1 MADLNALIAQGYQFQ
16 APPDPFAQYGKMQQL
31 QQGEQTNQLNM
42 LKMDEYKRSALEQ
55 SELRKIMGQP
65 GFDVENPAHQ
75 AQAYAVAPTVA
86 PALIEKVL
94 TTRKT
99 GFDIKNLAADLF
111 DKNIKNFN
119 STYPPLSAAQAGPQG
134 VEAYTKAMYADPI
147 LGSYSAKLKPL
158 DQAIKENLAA
168 FNQDP
173 DTWVSS
179 HSNLTGTHL
188 YDAIKAGGVNRA
200 DVAYG
205 QSKNAPA
212 PGAAPVGAPTYN
224 ATPLVP
230 MPNEP
235 MVAPAVTGLNA
246 DQARAQLAV
255 APNALAPQV
264 APVNALAAAPSV
276 DRVKEIDAR
285 LAQGN
290 TSDYKNSR
298 GWADEKKILETE
310 RAELVKVQ
318 PDIGLMKALN
328 LPNTQA
334 GFATLQALKN
344 SSPTEFERAIKA
356 ANLNPAETIAANRA
370 YITHKTTHAPGTVV
384 NIDQKQEGAFAT
396 GLGAG
401 QAKAVLESKT
411 GAQDAAEILRTNQVG
426 RDLLKSGAITGTGA
440 DFFVG
445 FNNALKQAGIDFGYA
460 DAAANSQAYAA
471 AMGANVGRIV
481 KQFGAGTG
489 LSDADREYAAQI
501 AGGKIALTDTALRRI
516 LDINDRAANRVID
529 LHNKNVSGI
538 KTNIPLTVEKP
549 AFTPPPPSG
558 ASLIPGSTPAA
569 AGGGATVTLPDGRIK
584 TFPNAAAANQFKKA
598 AGL

>member
-16 APPDPFAQYGKMQQL
+16 APPDPFVQYGKRQQL
-31 QQGEQTNQLNM
+31 ELGEQTNQLNQM
-42 LKMDEYKRSALEQ
+42 KMQE
-55 SELRKIMGQP
+55 
-65 GFDVENPAHQ
+65 
-75 AQAYAVAPTVA
+75 AQAAAVERNALRQLDPSSPDYENQLFKVNPTMGIA
-86 PALIEKVL
+86 YRKEAATAAAQKATQEAQKAQALKTSLDNHRSFLVGVNDQPSYDAWRAL
-94 TTRKT
+94 TTKNIPELASMLPT
-99 GFDIKNLAADLF
+99 AFSPDAKNLLLQTAD
-111 DKNIKNFN
+111 DISK
-119 STYPPLSAAQAGPQG
+119 
-134 VEAYTKAMYADPI
+134 
-147 LGSYSAKLKPL
+147 KL
-158 DQAIKENLAA
+158 
-168 FNQDP
+168 
-173 DTWVSS
+173 
-179 HSNLTGTHL
+179 
-188 YDAIKAGGVNRA
+188 
-200 DVAYG
+200 
-205 QSKNAPA
+205 NAPA
-212 PGAAPVGAPTYN
+212 PAQSNLAKLRAEKAALPPGDPGHAAYDAAIAKETQFAPP
-224 ATPLVP
+224 AADPLVK
-230 MPNEP
+230 
-235 MVAPAVTGLNA
+235 LQ
-246 DQARAQLAV
+246 DARA
-255 APNALAPQV
+255 ALIASGVP
-264 APVNALAAAPSV
+264 ANDP
-276 DRVKEIDAR
+276 RVKEINAR
-285 LAQGN
+285 
-290 TSDYKNSR
+290 
-298 GWADEKKILETE
+298 ILKE
-310 RAELVKVQ
+310 
-318 PDIGLMKALN
+318 
-328 LPNTQA
+328 
-334 GFATLQALKN
+334 
-344 SSPTEFERAIKA
+344 
-356 ANLNPAETIAANRA
+356 
-370 YITHKTTHAPGTVV
+370 TTHAPGTVV

-445 FNNALKQAGIDFGYA
+445 FNNALKQAGVDFGYA

-584 TFPNAAAANQFKKA
+584 TFPNADAANKFKKA

>member
-16 APPDPFAQYGKMQQL
+16 APPDPFVQYGKMQQL
-31 QQGEQTNQLNM
+31 QQGEQANQLNM

-147 LGSYSAKLKPL
+147 LGSYASKLKPL

-168 FNQDP
+168 FSQDP

-200 DVAYG
+200 DVAYA
-205 QSKNAPA
+205 NRNA
-212 PGAAPVGAPTYN
+212 PGAAPMGAPN
-224 ATPLVP
+224 ISVTPQVS

-310 RAELVKVQ
+310 RADLVKVQ
-318 PDIGLMKALN
+318 PDIALMKALN
-328 LPNTQA
+328 IPNTQA
-334 GFATLQALKN
+334 GYVTLQALKN

-370 YITHKTTHAPGTVV
+370 YITHKTTHAPANVV
-384 NIDQKQEGAFAT
+384 NVSNVQEKEEGKEYGKFLVEDYKAVKASAGLALKSIPAIESNLAILDKGFDTGFAT
-396 GLGAG
+396 ETKTAGAKVLAALGVKDAEKYATDS
-401 QAKAVLESKT
+401 QAFLANASAAVLQRQLEQKGPQTEADAQRITQT
-411 GAQDAAEILRTNQVG
+411 GAQLGNT
-426 RDLLKSGAITGTGA
+426 K
-440 DFFVG
+440 
-445 FNNALKQAGIDFGYA
+445 
-460 DAAANSQAYAA
+460 AANEFVLKVAKAQLQRDIEQRDFYAAWRDKNQTFNGAENAWNSGPGSKSLFDRPELKAYAA
-471 AMGANVGRIV
+471 GPNVKEVAPNRTKGLDKI
-481 KQFGAGTG
+481 FGP
-489 LSDADREYAAQI
+489 R
-501 AGGKIALTDTALRRI
+501 
-516 LDINDRAANRVID
+516 
-529 LHNKNVSGI
+529 
-538 KTNIPLTVEKP
+538 
-549 AFTPPPPSG
+549 
-558 ASLIPGSTPAA
+558 
-569 AGGGATVTLPDGRIK
+569 
-584 TFPNAAAANQFKKA
+584 
-598 AGL
+598 